1 VVNRKGGFE
10 GGYHDDRVSRCAAV
24 SRIRAATS
32 KLTDL
37 AQRERGLNAELEA
50 LDTSINTLLN
60 DLKKAELERD
70 NLRAQ
75 SSQFSKDI
83 SNLRG
88 DVKVAEDNLER
99 RMKSLETLNA
109 ALNTSNSQIDLFRRE
124 LGSKL
129 TSQLTAKERDEL
141 NEAETVERELSAK
154 ISQYEDELM
163 QLSSERERLRA
174 HLKSNLQKRYY
185 EIMMQLEVAATGQA
199 ADPTSSSSSSS
210 TSSSSKRGKKS
221 PAAGAESAQDLTAL
235 RLEHARLGSLVAS
248 LESEVAE
255 LEKTLSGLAK
265 DIGALEAAV
274 EKHRADERAA
284 ESEMAEAS
292 KEQDRMLNKRS
303 LVMDTV
309 NEKQKLLRGLGS
321 VPRKE
326 VEEFKDLDETK
337 LLKRLKDVN
346 ERLKKYASVNR
357 KALDQYVS
365 FNEQRES
372 LIQRRDEIERENGA
386 IQMLIES
393 LDRQKDE
400 TILNTFRTVSKHFT
414 AVFDELVPGGHGEL
428 IMRTDDEE
436 GSRGDIVGSNI
447 PGEVDAE
454 EGGQRGS
461 SKAPGGK
468 GAAGGKSKAPRAV
481 RLSVSTFQGVMVR
494 VSFSGSGQQYSMDQL
509 SGGQK
514 ALVALS
520 LIFAIQR

>member
-10 GGYHDDRVSRCAAV
+10 GGFHDDRASRCAAV
-24 SRIRAATS
+24 ARIRAATA

-37 AQRERGLNAELEA
+37 AQRERGLNAELES
-50 LDTSINTLLN
+50 LDAAINATLN
-60 DLKKAELERD
+60 DLKKAELDRD

-75 SSQFSKDI
+75 TAQFSKDI
-83 SNLRG
+83 TNLRS

-99 RMKSLETLNA
+99 RVKSLETLTS
-109 ALNTSNSQIDLFRRE
+109 ALNTSNSQVDLYRKE

-129 TSQLTAKERDEL
+129 TSQLTPKERDEL
-141 NEAETVERELSAK
+141 NEAETVERDLSAS
-154 ISQYEDELM
+154 ITQWEDELM

-199 ADPTSSSSSSS
+199 ADPTASSSSSSS
-210 TSSSSKRGKKS
+210 SSSSKRGKKS

-235 RLEHARLGSLVAS
+235 RLEHSRLGSLVAS
-248 LESEVAE
+248 LESELAA
-255 LEKTLSGLAK
+255 LEKALSGLAK
-265 DIGALEAAV
+265 DIAALEASV
-274 EKHRADERAA
+274 ERHRGEERAA

-326 VEEFKDLDETK
+326 VEEFRDLDESK

-346 ERLKKYASVNR
+346 ERLKKYATVNR

-414 AVFDELVPGGHGEL
+414 DVFDELVPGGHGEL
-428 IMRTDDEE
+428 IMRTDED
-436 GSRGDIVGSNI
+436 GGNRGDIAGSEI
-447 PGEVDAE
+447 PGQQE
-454 EGGQRGS
+454 Q
-461 SKAPGGK
+461 PGG
-468 GAAGGKSKAPRAV
+468 GAAGSKSKAARAGV

-520 LIFAIQR
+520 LIFAIQRWAQLHHRLHE